1 MPVVEIAYSP
11 NDFYYMTSGKYQD
24 VSGKCPTYLKNKS
37 TWDKTCCTDISDK
50 NNKTLC
56 PDWNNTICYEYEVCK
71 NKEYADLANKLQN
84 NNGGSNERRSN
95 LKKQYHNE
103 ILKTINISASIL
115 IITYLSVYFFK
126 A

>member
-1 MPVVEIAYSP
+1 MPVVEIAHNP
-11 NDFYYMTSGKYQD
+11 NDFYYMSSGKYQD
-24 VSGKCPTYLKNKS
+24 VSGVCPTYLREKS
-37 TWDKTCCTDISDK
+37 KWDSICCTDISDK
-50 NNKTLC
+50 NDTTIC
-56 PDWNNTICYEYEVCK
+56 PKWDNTKCYEYEVCK